1 MFCFKCG
8 AQIPD
13 ESVFCSKCGAK
24 VQALPE
30 PTAQTYTLT
39 FDRASQVYVAN
50 PPIKVVIDG
59 SIRLSVDNGR
69 TERVD
74 LAPGPHKIELSGSIR
89 STMAVVYL
97 PRDTF
102 IKISFSRLSGKLVAV
117 LILA

>member
-8 AQIPD
+8 TQIPD
-13 ESVFCSKCGAK
+13 DSVFCSKCGTR
-24 VQALPE
+24 VQASPE
-30 PTAQTYTLT
+30 PVAQTYALT

-89 STMAVVYL
+89 SAKVEVDL
-97 PRDTF
+97 QHDTV
-102 IKISFSRLSGKLVAV
+102 IKIGFSRLSGKLITEV
-117 LILA
+117 I

>member
-24 VQALPE
+24 VQASPE
-30 PTAQTYTLT
+30 PVAQTYALT
-39 FDRASQVYVAN
+39 FDRASQVYVVN

-59 SIRLSVDNGR
+59 SIRFSVDNGK

-74 LAPGPHKIELSGSIR
+74 LASGPHKVELSGSIR
-89 STMAVVYL
+89 SAKVDIDL
-97 PRDTF
+97 QRDTV
-102 IKISFSRLSGKLVAV
+102 IKISFSRLSGKLAAEV
-117 LILA
+117 I

>member
-13 ESVFCSKCGAK
+13 ESVFCSKCGTK
-24 VQALPE
+24 VQASPE
-30 PTAQTYTLT
+30 PVAQTYALT

-59 SIRLSVDNGR
+59 SIRFSVDNGK

-74 LAPGPHKIELSGSIR
+74 LAPGPHKVELSGSIR
-89 STMAVVYL
+89 STKVDVDL
-97 PRDTF
+97 QRDTV
-102 IKISFSRLSGKLVAV
+102 IKISFSRLSGKLVAEV
-117 LILA
+117 I

>member
-50 PPIKVVIDG
+50 PPISRPALIKSSCPDPSAPPRRMSICSATPLSKSASVG
-59 SIRLSVDNGR
+59 SPVNWS
-69 TERVD
+69 
-74 LAPGPHKIELSGSIR
+74 
-89 STMAVVYL
+89 
-97 PRDTF
+97 PR
-102 IKISFSRLSGKLVAV
+102 
-117 LILA
+117 

>member
-24 VQALPE
+24 VQASPE
-30 PTAQTYTLT
+30 PVAQTYALT
-39 FDRASQVYVAN
+39 FDRASQVY

-59 SIRLSVDNGR
+59 SIRFSVDNGK

-74 LAPGPHKIELSGSIR
+74 LAPGPHKVELSGSIR
-89 STMAVVYL
+89 SAKVDIDL
-97 PRDTF
+97 QRDTV
-102 IKISFSRLSGKLVAV
+102 IKISFSRLSGKLVAEV
-117 LILA
+117 I

>member
-24 VQALPE
+24 VQTSPE
-30 PTAQTYTLT
+30 PAAQTYALT

-50 PPIKVVIDG
+50 PPIKIVIDG
-59 SIRLSVDNGR
+59 EIRLSVDNGR

-74 LAPGPHKIELSGSIR
+74 LTPGHHKIELSGSIR
-89 STMAVVYL
+89 STKVDVDL
-97 PRDTF
+97 QRDTI
-102 IKISFSRLSGKLVAV
+102 IKISFSRLSGKLVAEV
-117 LILA
+117 I